1 MPARQLDPTAVA
13 AYQRLQLLAATASTE
28 DEARAVAAELRAFAR
43 RVRASRWQ
51 PYPWQHPHVHPPGW
65 VSQRMMGRG
74 PDAGR
79 GVCDERC
86 ADLPTVV
93 PGVHQWWVQR
103 GGRATGK
110 TDAASRYVNEHM
122 EGPPCDPRVPGGHRM
137 TIAAPTQPDAVAS
150 CITGPSGVQA
160 VNPAVTVTTS
170 KEGTIVRW
178 PGGAVGRVL
187 GANSAEDVQRARA
200 WTNVCL
206 WWLEE
211 YAAMRYAGGLAGQPG
226 YETRPLGLLD
236 QAPATLRLGPHP
248 HGVLTTTPTG
258 RPEVG
263 AVLDDPHNLQTWGR
277 TEDAHHVP
285 EVIRISLES
294 KYPPG
299 SSLGR
304 QELGGERVGN
314 VAGALWLQRRDHDTD
329 PEDDRP
335 GIDNDRLLPGAV
347 TWKPHGLLTELPAEA
362 QLLLQ
367 RMLADGSLPPIPDPV
382 TSPTMLQRTV
392 LGVDPAG
399 GATENGIS
407 VVGEHATHGYTLADL
422 SLKAG
427 PDTWGKRA
435 VVAAYYFGAVGIATE
450 RTYGGDQTQHV
461 IDSAAEA
468 LGMPAPAPLPAPTQD
483 GKKERAVPVQAIAQV
498 HRLHMVG
505 VFPQLEGELTT
516 WVEDDTESPN
526 RLDAWVH
533 AHRYLL
539 VRAKTGHVA
548 GPAAASG
555 AGLRIPGR

>member
-1 MPARQLDPTAVA
+1 MTADPATLA
-13 AYQRLQLLAATASTE
+13 ALERLQLLAATAATDE
-28 DEARAVAAELRAFAR
+28 EARAVAARLRAFAR
-43 RVRASRWQ
+43 KVRAARFE

-74 PDAGR
+74 PDEGR
-79 GVCDERC
+79 GVCDDRC
-86 ADLPTVV
+86 YDLPAVV
-93 PGVHQWWVQR
+93 PDVHQWWVQR
-103 GGRATGK
+103 GGRGGGK
-110 TDAASRYVNEHM
+110 TDGAARYVNQHM

-137 TIAAPTQPDAVAS
+137 TLAAPTQPDAVAS

-160 VNPAVTVTTS
+160 VNPAVSVSTG
-170 KEGTIVRW
+170 KEGTLVRW
-178 PGGAVGRVL
+178 PNGAVGRVL
-187 GANSAEDVQRARA
+187 GANSADDVQRARA

-211 YAAMRYAGGLAGQPG
+211 FAAMRYAGGLAGQPG

-236 QAPATLRLGPHP
+236 QAPATLRLGPRP

-263 AVLDDPHNLQTWGR
+263 AVLDDPRNVQTWGR
-277 TEDAHHVP
+277 TEDAHHLP
-285 EVIRISLES
+285 EVIRVSLEG

-314 VAGALWLQRRDHDTD
+314 VAGALWVQRRDHTMDED
-329 PEDDRP
+329 DDRP
-335 GIDNDRLLPGAV
+335 GIDNDRLLPGVV
-347 TWKPHGLLTELPAEA
+347 TWQPAGDLALLPAEA
-362 QLLLQ
+362 AALLQ
-367 RMLADGSLPPIPDPV
+367 RLLASGELPPIPDPT
-382 TSPTMLQRTV
+382 TSPQRLQRVV

-407 VVGEHATHGYTLADL
+407 VVGEHAGHGYTLADL
-422 SLKAG
+422 SIKAG
-427 PDTWGKRA
+427 PDTWGKRV
-435 VVAAYYFGAVGIATE
+435 VVAAYYFGAVGVATE

-468 LGMPAPAPLPAPTQD
+468 LGLPSPAPLPAPTQD
-483 GKKERAVPVQAIAQV
+483 GKRERAVPVQALAQV

-505 VFPQLEGELTT
+505 VFPRLEGEQTT
-516 WVEDDTESPN
+516 WVEDDAESPN

-539 VRAKTGHVA
+539 VRAKSGTVA
-548 GPAAASG
+548 SPVSSPAAAQQ
-555 AGLRIPGR
+555 LRIPGR